1 MGMKP
6 AINNA
11 SNLFYNSK
19 IEAVIA
25 DSGYSHERE
34 DSYVFYSVLN
44 TELKY

>member
-25 DSGYSHERE
+25 DSGYSHEMRRFVCFLF
-34 DSYVFYSVLN
+34 S
-44 TELKY
+44 LKHGT